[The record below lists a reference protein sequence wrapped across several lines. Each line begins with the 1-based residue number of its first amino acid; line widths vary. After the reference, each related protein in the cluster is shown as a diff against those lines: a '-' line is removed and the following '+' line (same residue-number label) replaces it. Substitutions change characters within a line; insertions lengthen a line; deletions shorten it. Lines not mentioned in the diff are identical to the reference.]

1 MIQRDKAGRK
11 YLALSAGHGVRG
23 FRFLSKEGEADDWL
37 LAMGLLEWK
46 EYNLSSGPNKKG
58 SI

>member
-1 MIQRDKAGRK
+1 M
-11 YLALSAGHGVRG
+11 ALSAGHGVRG